1 MNKNINM
8 KMKTQLLILMSV
20 VFLVTIFN
28 GIMNTVELRNNNSEA
43 LKLTETTLRS
53 DYDNLIKTQVE
64 NVISLTQTVYE
75 KYEAGDYTEDEAKK
89 EAADEIRKLR
99 YGESGYFWVDTY
111 EGDNVV
117 LLGKDTEG
125 TNRMDAVDSNNYK
138 FIQAIINGAVKDPDN
153 GAYTDY
159 TFPKEGEDTAQ
170 PKRAYSKVFPEFK
183 WVIGTGNYTN
193 DIDKEL
199 AEIKSKQ
206 NTKLRMLIVKS
217 VVISVV
223 SLLIEMLLMLL
234 VIGRLNK
241 AIAEIQA
248 FFGKISSGDLTAK
261 VSDAMLA
268 GKDEFCELARSAET
282 MKRSLANLVKK
293 TVIESEGIESAV
305 RNVNKNVTNMND
317 ALEGVSATTEE
328 LAASMQETSA
338 SAQIVQETSGDIKKS
353 AQIMADKVSDGSKES
368 QTISARVNGVHR
380 NLQVI
385 LKDTEQ
391 VKGEIST
398 KIEQSLQD
406 ITIVEKIS
414 QLTDAIMT
422 ISQQTNLLSLNA
434 SIEAARA
441 GEAGRG
447 FAVVATEI
455 GGLAT
460 QSADTVKEIQNITD
474 NVMTAVHNLSDSATQ
489 LLDFVRKDV
498 TDDLTAF
505 DKTTNDYINDIDY
518 YDKLIQEFSEVAAKL
533 RESVESI
540 SQSITDVS
548 TAAEEG
554 ALGTTDIAT
563 RSTELSNDSQNVLE
577 MVKETQTAA
586 DRLSVEVA
594 EFRVD

>member
-1 MNKNINM
+1 M
-8 KMKTQLLILMSV
+8 
-20 VFLVTIFN
+20 
-28 GIMNTVELRNNNSEA
+28 
-43 LKLTETTLRS
+43 
-53 DYDNLIKTQVE
+53 
-64 NVISLTQTVYE
+64 
-75 KYEAGDYTEDEAKK
+75 
-89 EAADEIRKLR
+89 
-99 YGESGYFWVDTY
+99 
-111 EGDNVV
+111 
-117 LLGKDTEG
+117 
-125 TNRMDAVDSNNYK
+125 
-138 FIQAIINGAVKDPDN
+138 
-153 GAYTDY
+153 
-159 TFPKEGEDTAQ
+159 
-170 PKRAYSKVFPEFK
+170 FPEFK

-385 LKDTEQ
+385 LKD
-391 VKGEIST
+391 
-398 KIEQSLQD
+398 D
-406 ITIVEKIS
+406 
-414 QLTDAIMT
+414 
-422 ISQQTNLLSLNA
+422 
-434 SIEAARA
+434 
-441 GEAGRG
+441 
-447 FAVVATEI
+447 VV
-455 GGLAT
+455 
-460 QSADTVKEIQNITD
+460 
-474 NVMTAVHNLSDSATQ
+474 
-489 LLDFVRKDV
+489 
-498 TDDLTAF
+498 
-505 DKTTNDYINDIDY
+505 
-518 YDKLIQEFSEVAAKL
+518 
-533 RESVESI
+533 
-540 SQSITDVS
+540 
-548 TAAEEG
+548 
-554 ALGTTDIAT
+554 
-563 RSTELSNDSQNVLE
+563 
-577 MVKETQTAA
+577 
-586 DRLSVEVA
+586 
-594 EFRVD
+594 

>member
-1 MNKNINM
+1 
-8 KMKTQLLILMSV
+8 
-20 VFLVTIFN
+20 
-28 GIMNTVELRNNNSEA
+28 
-43 LKLTETTLRS
+43 
-53 DYDNLIKTQVE
+53 
-64 NVISLTQTVYE
+64 
-75 KYEAGDYTEDEAKK
+75 
-89 EAADEIRKLR
+89 
-99 YGESGYFWVDTY
+99 
-111 EGDNVV
+111 
-117 LLGKDTEG
+117 
-125 TNRMDAVDSNNYK
+125 
-138 FIQAIINGAVKDPDN
+138 
-153 GAYTDY
+153 
-159 TFPKEGEDTAQ
+159 
-170 PKRAYSKVFPEFK
+170 
-183 WVIGTGNYTN
+183 
-193 DIDKEL
+193 
-199 AEIKSKQ
+199 
-206 NTKLRMLIVKS
+206 
-217 VVISVV
+217 
-223 SLLIEMLLMLL
+223 
-234 VIGRLNK
+234 
-241 AIAEIQA
+241 
-248 FFGKISSGDLTAK
+248 
-261 VSDAMLA
+261 
-268 GKDEFCELARSAET
+268 
-282 MKRSLANLVKK
+282 
-293 TVIESEGIESAV
+293 
-305 RNVNKNVTNMND
+305 
-317 ALEGVSATTEE
+317 
-328 LAASMQETSA
+328 MQETSA